1 MSRSRPQP
9 VRIHRD
15 RDADLAALLA
25 VRLIRSRVRVSPTVA
40 LVMAEAGGLIRE
52 GRNG

>member
-1 MSRSRPQP
+1 MSRPRPQP
-9 VRIHRD
+9 IRIHHD

-40 LVMAEAGGLIRE
+40 FVMADAAGLIRE
-52 GRNG
+52 ARHG